1 MGKKKKP
8 PKKKSIIESI
18 WQDITLFLYVL
29 NHPNSFMNK
38 MSEDLG
44 LKYPTLQRILKVRV
58 KQGIVIKTPVRP
70 IVMGED
76 KLTFALSKTTIEFLK
91 NLRQKINDEFK

>member
-8 PKKKSIIESI
+8 PKNKPILESI
-18 WQDITLFLYVL
+18 WDDITLFLYL
-29 NHPNSFMNK
+29 SNHPNSFMNK

-44 LKYPTLQRILKVRV
+44 LNYSTLQRTLGVRV
-58 KQGIVIKTPVRP
+58 KQGAIIKTHIRP

-76 KLTFALSKTTIEFLK
+76 KLTFSLSKTTIEFLK
-91 NLRQKINDEFK
+91 NLRLKINDELK